1 MSKVIEDAQKTVAE
15 CEDQLRKINA
25 AETKIEDRERL
36 TKTQLAEIKDQI
48 ANVLVSQALG
58 EPTTGEVADLRRRKA
73 MFQQFLEDVP
83 LILKELKARKPSIA
97 ARMREAEMT
106 LNRFDRYE
114 TFKRHIEAGHGTYA
128 TQNDLK
134 DYAKALDL
142 EADCE
147 TFLAKF
153 GKR

>member
-1 MSKVIEDAQKTVAE
+1 MSKTIEEARKTVQE

-36 TKTQLAEIKDQI
+36 NKTQLAEIKDQI
-48 ANVLVSQALG
+48 ANVLASQALG
-58 EPTTGEVADLRRRKA
+58 EPATVEVGDLRRQRV
-73 MFQQFLEDVP
+73 FLQQSLEEFP

-97 ARMREAEMT
+97 AQMREAERT
-106 LNRFDRYE
+106 LNRFDRYQ
-114 TFKRHIEAGHGTYA
+114 TFKRQIEAGHGTYA

-147 TFLAKF
+147 AFLSKF
-153 GKR
+153 GK

>member
-36 TKTQLAEIKDQI
+36 TKTQLAEIKDQV

-58 EPTTGEVADLRRRKA
+58 EPTTVEVGDLRKQKA
-73 MFQQFLEDVP
+73 MFQQFLEDAP
-83 LILKELKARKPSIA
+83 LALKKLKERKPSIA
-97 ARMREAEMT
+97 AQMREAERT
-106 LNRFDRYE
+106 LDRFNRYQ
-114 TFKRHIEAGHGTYA
+114 TAKRHIETGHGTYA

-147 TFLAKF
+147 AFLAKF